1 LPFIN
6 SVSEQGKI
14 CLHISG
20 NLPQVETVARSKSTN
35 TLLFFFIHFKT
46 ETPMKL
52 LALDIATKTG
62 WKTATA
68 SGTWDLTPN
77 KGESSGMRLIR
88 FRAKLIEIIK
98 AENIRIIAY
107 ERPAGFHKQAL
118 IIAGEL
124 VGVLKTVA
132 EEYHI
137 HLACYS
143 ATEIKK
149 FATGKGN
156 ATKEE
161 MIKAAQKKGYNPQ
174 DDNEAD
180 AIHLYD
186 LAIQKLLL
194 NTPSPIPTNPKH
206 INK

>member
-1 LPFIN
+1 
-6 SVSEQGKI
+6 
-14 CLHISG
+14 
-20 NLPQVETVARSKSTN
+20 
-35 TLLFFFIHFKT
+35 
-46 ETPMKL
+46 MKL

-107 ERPAGFHKQAL
+107 ERPAGFHKSAL

-143 ATEIKK
+143 STEIKK

-161 MIKAAQKKGYNPQ
+161 MIKAAQRKGYNPQ

>member
-1 LPFIN
+1 
-6 SVSEQGKI
+6 
-14 CLHISG
+14 
-20 NLPQVETVARSKSTN
+20 
-35 TLLFFFIHFKT
+35 
-46 ETPMKL
+46 MKL

>member
-1 LPFIN
+1 
-6 SVSEQGKI
+6 
-14 CLHISG
+14 
-20 NLPQVETVARSKSTN
+20 
-35 TLLFFFIHFKT
+35 
-46 ETPMKL
+46 MKL

-62 WKTATA
+62 WKSPTA

-77 KGESSGMRLIR
+77 KGESSGMKLIR

-118 IIAGEL
+118 IVAGEL
-124 VGVLKTVA
+124 VGVLKMVA
-132 EEYHI
+132 EEHHI

>member
-1 LPFIN
+1 
-6 SVSEQGKI
+6 
-14 CLHISG
+14 
-20 NLPQVETVARSKSTN
+20 
-35 TLLFFFIHFKT
+35 
-46 ETPMKL
+46 MKL

-62 WKTATA
+62 WKSPTA

-77 KGESSGMRLIR
+77 RGESSGMRLIR
-88 FRAKLIEIIK
+88 FKAKLMEIMK
-98 AENIRIIAY
+98 AENISIIAY

-124 VGVLKTVA
+124 VGVLKMVA
-132 EEYHI
+132 EEHHI

-156 ATKEE
+156 ATKQE
-161 MIKAAQKKGYNPQ
+161 MIKAAQKKGYSPQ

-186 LAIQKLLL
+186 LAINKLMLNTTPTSLTDL
-194 NTPSPIPTNPKH
+194 NTPDPSIK
-206 INK
+206 KS

>member
-1 LPFIN
+1 
-6 SVSEQGKI
+6 
-14 CLHISG
+14 
-20 NLPQVETVARSKSTN
+20 
-35 TLLFFFIHFKT
+35 
-46 ETPMKL
+46 MKL

-88 FRAKLIEIIK
+88 FKAKLIEIIK
-98 AENIRIIAY
+98 AENISIIAY
-107 ERPAGFHKQAL
+107 ERPAGFHKQSL

-124 VGVLKTVA
+124 VGVLKMVA
-132 EEYHI
+132 EEHHI

-156 ATKEE
+156 AKKHE
-161 MIKAAQKKGYNPQ
+161 MIKAAEAKGYNPK

-186 LAIQKLLL
+186 LAIQKLML
-194 NTPSPIPTNPKH
+194 NTTQTNLDTLTSKFVQP
-206 INK
+206 

>member
-1 LPFIN
+1 
-6 SVSEQGKI
+6 
-14 CLHISG
+14 
-20 NLPQVETVARSKSTN
+20 
-35 TLLFFFIHFKT
+35 
-46 ETPMKL
+46 MKL

-124 VGVLKTVA
+124 IGVLKTVA
-132 EEYHI
+132 EEHHI

-186 LAIQKLLL
+186 LAINKLML
-194 NTPSPIPTNPKH
+194 NTTPTNLDTLTSKFVQP
-206 INK
+206 